1 MYSTNTDFKALINR
15 FSSLRMGEYGLSS
28 GLGKFLFCFFGAFC
42 IPFFAEANELS
53 RFIGDFNRIMD
64 EVSRT
69 LQGDTQSLQSGAK
82 AIAGMGSVFFIGS
95 RVWKHIAN
103 AEAVDFYPLF
113 RPFVLAILIAN
124 FAWVTGFIQ
133 VLISPVMTAS
143 NRMMANS
150 QLGIDQLIAAKQ
162 EAMKN
167 GKFWNMYVGESGS
180 GDRDLWYEY
189 SNPGAGE
196 EGWMESIGNGIR
208 FAMEKA
214 SYQMQLNAKAWIS
227 EVLQVLYQAAG
238 LAINVIRLFYLVILG
253 ILGPISFGLAVFD
266 GFQHTLVQWV
276 ARYVNVYLWLPV
288 ANIFGYIINRIQEE
302 MLKLDI
308 SQIEDQGRTFF
319 SSTDTAFLIF
329 MTVAIIGYAT
339 VPSVANY
346 IIYAGGKDSLLHK
359 TSNIASHYP
368 NQFQKML
375 R

>member
-1 MYSTNTDFKALINR
+1 MLGMQKRWKMYWGKT
-15 FSSLRMGEYGLSS
+15 EPVS
-28 GLGKFLFCFFGAFC
+28 GFGKFLICFLASMTL
-42 IPFFAEANELS
+42 PFWAEANSLS
-53 RFIGDFNRIMD
+53 QYIGDFNAIMA
-64 EVSRT
+64 EVSKK
-69 LQGDTQSLQSGAK
+69 LQGDTGGLQAGAK
-82 AIAGMGSVFFIGS
+82 AIAGIGAVFYIGS

-113 RPFVLAILIAN
+113 RPFALAILIVN
-124 FAWVTGFIQ
+124 FGWVTSSIQ
-133 VLISPVMTAS
+133 LIISPVMAAS

-162 EAMKN
+162 QAMKN

-196 EGWMESIGNGIR
+196 EGWMESIGNGIQ

-214 SYQMQLNAKAWIS
+214 SFQMQLNAKAWIS
-227 EVLQVLYQAAG
+227 EILQVLYQAAG
-238 LAINVIRLFYLVILG
+238 LAINIIRLFYLVILG

-266 GFQHTLVQWV
+266 GFQHTLVQWI
-276 ARYVNVYLWLPV
+276 ARYINVYLWLPV
-288 ANIFGYIINRIQEE
+288 ANILGYIINQVQTQ

-308 SQIEDQGRTFF
+308 AQIEEQGKTFF

-329 MTVAIIGYAT
+329 MTVAIIGYTT

-359 TSNIASHYP
+359 TSNIASQYP
-368 NQFQKML
+368 NQFQKFL

>member
-1 MYSTNTDFKALINR
+1 MYSTNTDSQTLIDR
-15 FSSLRMGEYGLSS
+15 FYSIRKEHILSS
-28 GLGKFLFCFFGAFC
+28 GIAKFLFCFLGAFC
-42 IPFFAEANELS
+42 LPFFAEANELS

-64 EVSRT
+64 DVSRT

-82 AIAGMGSVFFIGS
+82 AIAGMGAVFFIGS

-133 VLISPVMTAS
+133 ILISPVMTAS

>member
-1 MYSTNTDFKALINR
+1 MYWSKTASNIRSNR
-15 FSSLRMGEYGLSS
+15 RSICPSGRNSCSSLS
-28 GLGKFLFCFFGAFC
+28 GKFLICFLGTCC

-53 RFIGDFNRIMD
+53 RYIGDFNNIMD
-64 EVSRT
+64 EVSGK
-69 LQGDTQSLQSGAK
+69 LQGDTQSLQDGAK
-82 AIAGMGSVFFIGS
+82 AIAGMGAVFFIGS

-124 FAWVTGFIQ
+124 FSWVTSFIQ

-143 NRMMANS
+143 DRMMANS
-150 QLGIDQLIAAKQ
+150 QLGIDSLIEAKQ
-162 EAMKN
+162 AAMKN
-167 GKFWNMYVGESGS
+167 GKFWNMYVGESGT

-196 EGWMESIGNGIR
+196 EDWLESIGNGIQ

-214 SYQMQLNAKAWIS
+214 SFQLQLNAKAWIS

-238 LAINVIRLFYLVILG
+238 LAINVIRLFYLVVLG
-253 ILGPISFGLAVFD
+253 ILGPISFGMAVFD

-288 ANIFGYIINRIQEE
+288 ANIFGYIINKIQEE

-308 SQIEDQGRTFF
+308 SQIEEQGRSFF

-329 MTVAIIGYAT
+329 MTVAIIGYTT

-359 TSNIASHYP
+359 TSNIASQYP
-368 NQFQKML
+368 NQFQKFL

>member
-1 MYSTNTDFKALINR
+1 MYWTNIDFKALIKR
-15 FSSLRMGEYGLSS
+15 FCSLRKEENGLSS
-28 GLGKFLFCFFGAFC
+28 SIGKFLFCFLGAFC
-42 IPFFAEANELS
+42 FPFFAEANELS

-64 EVSRT
+64 DVSQT

-82 AIAGMGSVFFIGS
+82 AIAGMGAVFFIGS

-180 GDRDLWYEY
+180 GDRNLWYEY

>member
-1 MYSTNTDFKALINR
+1 MYWSKTDLGIPIGKGFFFAGSIGW
-15 FSSLRMGEYGLSS
+15 SSLP
-28 GLGKFLFCFFGAFC
+28 GKFLICFLGSFCL
-42 IPFFAEANELS
+42 PFFAEANDLS
-53 RFIGDFNRIMD
+53 LYIGDFNAIMAD
-64 EVSRT
+64 VSQK
-69 LQGDTQSLQSGAK
+69 LQGDTMSLQTGAK
-82 AIAGMGSVFFIGS
+82 AIAGMGAVFYIGS

-124 FAWVTGFIQ
+124 FSWVTAFIQ
-133 VLISPVMTAS
+133 TLISPVMSAS
-143 NRMMANS
+143 EQLMADS

-167 GKFWNMYVGESGS
+167 GKFWNMYVGETGS

-196 EGWMESIGNGIR
+196 EGWMESIGNGIQ

-214 SYQMQLNAKAWIS
+214 SFQMQLNAKAWIS

-238 LAINVIRLFYLVILG
+238 LAINVIRLFYLVVLG

-288 ANIFGYIINRIQEE
+288 ANIFGYIINKVQTE

-308 SQIEDQGRTFF
+308 SQIEEQGKTFF

-329 MTVAIIGYAT
+329 MVVAIIGYTT

-368 NQFQKML
+368 NQFQRFL

>member
-1 MYSTNTDFKALINR
+1 
-15 FSSLRMGEYGLSS
+15 
-28 GLGKFLFCFFGAFC
+28 
-42 IPFFAEANELS
+42 FAEANELS
-53 RFIGDFNRIMD
+53 QYIGDFNNIMA
-64 EVSRT
+64 EVSQK
-69 LQGDTQSLQSGAK
+69 LQGNTQSLQAGAK
-82 AIAGMGSVFFIGS
+82 AIAGMGAVFYIGS

-124 FAWVTGFIQ
+124 FSWVTGFIH

-143 NRMMANS
+143 DRMMANS

-180 GDRDLWYEY
+180 GDRDLWYDY
-189 SNPGAGE
+189 ANPGAGE
-196 EGWMESIGNGIR
+196 EGWMESIGNGIQ

-214 SYQMQLNAKAWIS
+214 SFQMQLNAKAWIS

-288 ANIFGYIINRIQEE
+288 ANIFGFIINLVQTE

-329 MTVAIIGYAT
+329 MVVAIIGYTT

-359 TSNIASHYP
+359 TSNIAAQYP
-368 NQFQKML
+368 NQFQKFL

>member
-15 FSSLRMGEYGLSS
+15 FGSLRMEEYGLSS
-28 GLGKFLFCFFGAFC
+28 GIAKFLFCFLGVFC
-42 IPFFAEANELS
+42 LPFYAEANELS

-64 EVSRT
+64 DVSRT

-82 AIAGMGSVFFIGS
+82 AIAGMGAVFFIGS

-133 VLISPVMTAS
+133 ILISPVMTAS

>member
-1 MYSTNTDFKALINR
+1 MYWTNIDFKALSDR
-15 FSSLRMGEYGLSS
+15 FGSLRMEEYRLSS
-28 GLGKFLFCFFGAFC
+28 GIGKFLFCFLGAFC
-42 IPFFAEANELS
+42 LPFFAEANELS

-64 EVSRT
+64 DVSQT

-82 AIAGMGSVFFIGS
+82 AIAGMGAVFFIGS

-189 SNPGAGE
+189 SNPGASE